1 MYVLQLLDPRITLNT
16 YDHNNNNIK
25 NVLRIQQE
33 WVMNLSSYPFLLRK
47 RGSKYR

>member
-33 WVMNLSSYPFLLRK
+33 WIMNFSIYPFLYQE
-47 RGSKYR
+47 RGLKYR